1 MNKVLSLVILLL
13 SSVMGFSQVP
23 RGVFVSR
30 EDFVKNKPTFEFS
43 GESKMIVRNNKDI
56 VASTGKDKVRFKY
69 NFVYGYSDGKNI
81 YRSYLR
87 QSILPD
93 FGYYKV
99 IYDSG
104 IVIYSREITD
114 FHTQK
119 KIKLFYYSED
129 RGSPIMRLKRKH
141 YHRKDSENVTINI
154 AALRNKALN
163 PFEILQLDFPQEI

>member
-1 MNKVLSLVILLL
+1 MNKGITLVIFLL
-13 SSVMGFSQVP
+13 STVVGFSQVS
-23 RGVFVSR
+23 RGVFVTR

-56 VASTGKDKVRFKY
+56 VASRGNEKVRFKY
-69 NFVYGYSDGKNI
+69 NFLYGYSDGKNV

-114 FHTQK
+114 MHTQK

-129 RGSPIMRLKRKH
+129 KGSPIMRLKRKH
-141 YHRKDSENVTINI
+141 YNRKNTESVIINV
-154 AALRNKALN
+154 AALRNKVFK
-163 PFEILQLDFPQEI
+163 PFEVLQLNFPQEI